1 MPLGSLTNSLIPS
14 LGGLRGPTHRAQS
27 TPPPAATASA
37 APVVDVSKDRLDVTP
52 PSAVVAEPAL
62 PVAAYAPPVQAPQPP
77 DETLPA
83 VVAPAQAEEP
93 ALPAAPADFPAAAAA
108 AALAESASEVP
119 ALPLTAS
126 EVMASAQVDDA
137 SAAPAATTTAST
149 TAASTTTASTGTSVS
164 ADVAAPAA
172 TGVAT
177 GATVQSTSLSSD
189 EDKARAMAIKALAQ
203 ERQLNMASFLTEAAT
218 SNTVVDSQKAAA
230 KASAEASESKRPALL
245 VA

>member
-62 PVAAYAPPVQAPQPP
+62 PVAAYAPPVQAP
-77 DETLPA
+77 DESLPA
-83 VVAPAQAEEP
+83 AIAPAQAEEP

-126 EVMASAQVDDA
+126 DVVASAQVDDA
-137 SAAPAATTTAST
+137 AAAPAATKTALT
-149 TAASTTTASTGTSVS
+149 TAASTGNSVA

-172 TGVAT
+172 TGAAT
-177 GATVQSTSLSSD
+177 GATVQSTGLWSD

-203 ERQLNMASFLTEAAT
+203 ERQLNVASFLTEAAA
-218 SNTVVDSQKAAA
+218 SNTVVESQKAAA
-230 KASAEASESKRPALL
+230 KASAEASDSKRPALL